1 MSYNTFANFYD
12 GLTGNVD
19 YPRRA
24 AYFDSV
30 IKKYNPD
37 ASILLDLACGT
48 GTLSIEL
55 AKLGYDVVGTDASA
69 QMLSEA
75 MQKKACTLY
84 GENFEREEPSD
95 PQIEKILFLCQ
106 PMEELDMYGTIDAA
120 VCALDSINHVTD
132 EKTVQKIFDRVSLFL
147 NPGAVFVFD
156 VNSVYKHREVLGN
169 NVFVF
174 DRDEVY
180 CVWQNSYQEENFQV
194 QMDLDFFEYDEST
207 DTYTR
212 TSESFCERAYTDE
225 QVREFIQK
233 SGLNLVAV
241 YAEDS
246 FDPVQEDTQRIIY
259 VAQKPIQKK

>member
-1 MSYNTFANFYD
+1 M
-12 GLTGNVD
+12 
-19 YPRRA
+19 
-24 AYFDSV
+24 
-30 IKKYNPD
+30 
-37 ASILLDLACGT
+37 LDLACGT

-75 MQKKACTLY
+75 MQKKACA
-84 GENFEREEPSD
+84 
-95 PQIEKILFLCQ
+95 LCQ

-225 QVREFIQK
+225 QVRTFIQK

-259 VAQKPIQKK
+259 VAQKPVQKNKINEEQKWERL

>member
-12 GLTGNVD
+12 TLTDNIS
-19 YPRRA
+19 YSKRA

-30 IKKYNPD
+30 IRKFNPD

-48 GTLSIEL
+48 GTLSLEL
-55 AKLGYDVVGTDASA
+55 AKLGYDVVGTDASE

-75 MQKKACTLY
+75 MQKKARILY
-84 GENFEREEPSD
+84 GEDFENEEPSD
-95 PQIEKILFLCQ
+95 PQVEKVLFLCQ
-106 PMEELDMYGTIDAA
+106 PMQELDMYGTIDAA
-120 VCALDSINHVTD
+120 VCALDSINHITD
-132 EKTVQKIFDRVSLFL
+132 PAVVQKVFDRVSLFM

-174 DRDEVY
+174 DRDDVY
-180 CVWQNSYQEENFQV
+180 CVWQNSYCEDGFQV
-194 QMDLDFFEYDEST
+194 QMDLDFFEYDEKNDS
-207 DTYTR
+207 YIR

-225 QVREFIQK
+225 EIRGFIKK
-233 SGLNLVAV
+233 SGLKLAAV

-246 FDPVQEDTQRIIY
+246 FDPVVEDTQRIIY
-259 VAQKPIQKK
+259 VAQK

>member
-1 MSYNTFANFYD
+1 MSYNNTFAGFYD
-12 GLTGNVD
+12 ELTDNIS

-30 IKKYNPD
+30 IRKFAPD

-48 GTLSIEL
+48 GSLSLEL
-55 AKLGYDVVGTDASA
+55 AKLGYDVVGTDASE

-75 MQKKACTLY
+75 MQKKAQALY
-84 GENFEREEPSD
+84 GENFERDEPSD
-95 PQIEKILFLCQ
+95 PQIEKVLFLCQ
-106 PMEELDMYGTIDAA
+106 PMQELDMYGTIDAA

-132 EKTVQKIFDRVSLFL
+132 AAAVQKIFDRVSLFL

-174 DRDEVY
+174 DRRTCTAFGRTVTAKKIFRFR
-180 CVWQNSYQEENFQV
+180 WTWIFA
-194 QMDLDFFEYDEST
+194 YDEES
-207 DTYTR
+207 DSYTR
-212 TSESFCERAYTDE
+212 SCESFCERAYTDE
-225 QVREFIQK
+225 EIRGFLQK
-233 SGLNLVAV
+233 SGLNLLAV

-246 FDPVQEDTQRIIY
+246 FEPVREDTQRIIY
-259 VAQKPIQKK
+259 VAQKPSK